1 MQICHLVCLAAMQLI
16 SSANTVYIQREYS
29 EPSGLTIPS
38 FMRLDILTTT
48 RLATRLEDEGLGHG
62 YD

>member
-16 SSANTVYIQREYS
+16 SPANTAYIQREYS

-38 FMRLDILTTT
+38 YEVRYINNNKVNYKIGGRGFRPRL
-48 RLATRLEDEGLGHG
+48 
-62 YD
+62 